1 MLTETD
7 IERLGYG
14 HEAIFVDLQQQILSD
29 IVRRIKATDV
39 ITRTADFQ
47 INQLKQLGM
56 SDREIYEKLHAA
68 LGRSDQYIDQVFK
81 EAIETDYIDNKELY
95 KAKGKEFIPFKE
107 NAYIQD
113 WIRAV
118 SKQTKEE
125 MHNLARQIGFVVR
138 DKDGWITRPVPEYV
152 RNLLDNAILQVQMGT
167 FDYNTVLKKAVQEMT
182 NSGIRFIEYG
192 SGRMNRVT
200 VAARR
205 AVMTGTSQIVKQIN
219 EKTAE
224 DLQTEHF
231 EVTAH
236 ANARPSHA
244 IWQGRVYTRKEL
256 ETVCGLGTVTGL
268 LGANCY
274 HLYYPFIPGVSKRTY
289 TDKELERMNTVEPK
303 EYQGESYT
311 GYEAQQKM
319 RRMETNMRAQ
329 REKIKLLKEG
339 GADQTDVLG
348 AQAIYRRQM
357 DDYVKFAKAMGMKQQ
372 KERIYVDGLGKV
384 GTSKKIVFG
393 GARITN
399 PNTKEAQ
406 EHAKKYYG
414 LVNSMKTDVSKIS
427 KNTGYRS
434 KDINKVKD
442 YVFKKHSGVSED
454 HFFYDAAIA
463 QSWQRLID
471 GKDIK
476 KHDLILLDHEFYELT
491 IKKMYPNISHEKAHH
506 MTEKMYNY
514 SKESR
519 AYYGSLEKLKK
530 SK

>member
-1 MLTETD
+1 MLTEAD

-14 HEAIFVDLQQQILSD
+14 HEAIFADLQQQILSD

-47 INQLKQLGM
+47 INQLKLLGM
-56 SDREIYEKLHAA
+56 SDREIYEMLHEA

-95 KAKGKEFIPFKE
+95 KARGREFIPFEE
-107 NAYIQD
+107 NVYIQD
-113 WIRAV
+113 WINAV

-138 DKDGWITRPVPEYV
+138 DNDGWITKPASEYV
-152 RNLLDNAILQVQMGT
+152 RNLMDNAILQIQIGT
-167 FDYNTVLKKAVQEMT
+167 FDYNTALKKAVQEMT

-224 DLQTEHF
+224 DLKTDHF

-236 ANARPSHA
+236 ANARPTHA

-372 KERIYVDGLGKV
+372 KERIYIDGLGKM
-384 GTSKKIVFG
+384 GISKRMIQTG
-393 GARITN
+393 GRITDIWS
-399 PNTKEAQ
+399 KEAE

-414 LVNSMKTDVSKIS
+414 LVKAMKTDIRRIAQ
-427 KNTGYRS
+427 NTGYRK
-434 KDINKVKD
+434 KDIEAI
-442 YVFKKHSGVSED
+442 KKYTFID
-454 HFFYDAAIA
+454 HARLPDNIFFYDAAIA
-463 QSWQRLID
+463 QSWQRLIE
-471 GKDIK
+471 GKNIQ
-476 KHDLILLDHEFYELT
+476 KHDLTLLDHEFFELT
-491 IKKMYPNISHEKAHH
+491 VKDLNPKISHERAH
-506 MTEKMYNY
+506 MQAQKLYNY
-514 SKESR
+514 SKE
-519 AYYGSLEKLKK
+519 ANEYYGNFKK
-530 SK
+530 SKNKR

>member
-1 MLTETD
+1 MLTEAD

-14 HEAIFVDLQQQILSD
+14 HEAIFADLQQQILSD

-47 INQLKQLGM
+47 MNQLKLLGM
-56 SDREIYEKLHAA
+56 SDREIYERLHEA
-68 LGRSDQYIDQVFK
+68 LGRSDQYIDQVFNK
-81 EAIETDYIDNKELY
+81 AIETDYIDNKELY

-107 NAYIQD
+107 NAYIRD

-152 RNLLDNAILQVQMGT
+152 RNLMDNAILQVQMGT

-224 DLQTEHF
+224 DLKTDHF

-236 ANARPSHA
+236 ANARPTHA

-372 KERIYVDGLGKV
+372 KERIYIDGLGKV
-384 GTSKKIVFG
+384 KVSGKNTKMNKNDKRDIIYLTKKEDISGYKMDIAKGRQNKHIQGTNEYATKQANQKVKPSYLKISEDEIKEIVDQYAQKGINAYDSNGKWREEELILINDKIIGVVVNNFTGKEQETSVFKIKYSKRYGYHIVPDYMSKK
-393 GARITN
+393 
-399 PNTKEAQ
+399 EAY
-406 EHAKKYYG
+406 K
-414 LVNSMKTDVSKIS
+414 
-427 KNTGYRS
+427 
-434 KDINKVKD
+434 
-442 YVFKKHSGVSED
+442 
-454 HFFYDAAIA
+454 
-463 QSWQRLID
+463 
-471 GKDIK
+471 
-476 KHDLILLDHEFYELT
+476 
-491 IKKMYPNISHEKAHH
+491 
-506 MTEKMYNY
+506 
-514 SKESR
+514 
-519 AYYGSLEKLKK
+519 
-530 SK
+530 

>member
-29 IVRRIKATDV
+29 IVRRIKTTDV

-113 WIRAV
+113 WISAV
-118 SKQTKEE
+118 SKQTKAE

-244 IWQGRVYTRKEL
+244 LWQGRVYTRKEL
-256 ETVCGLGTVTGL
+256 ETVCGLGSVTGL

-289 TDKELERMNTVEPK
+289 TDEELEHLKNTEPK
-303 EYQGESYT
+303 EYQNTTYT

-329 REKIKLLKEG
+329 REKIKLLKDG
-339 GADQTDVLG
+339 DADQIDILG

-372 KERIYVDGLGKV
+372 KERIYIDGLGKM
-384 GTSKKIVFG
+384 G
-393 GARITN
+393 
-399 PNTKEAQ
+399 
-406 EHAKKYYG
+406 
-414 LVNSMKTDVSKIS
+414 NSYPEK
-427 KNTGYRS
+427 R
-434 KDINKVKD
+434 KVKD
-442 YVFKKHSGVSED
+442 IQIPKSIGARWSNYDIIDTGTGEKYRFTEGTRLQDVEVFAGKGVKTPFRKARKYANLYGGNPED
-454 HFFYDAAIA
+454 WQHVKAVAI
-463 QSWQRLID
+463 INTPD
-471 GKDIK
+471 GDRKAEIHWFQCAK
-476 KHDLILLDHEFYELT
+476 VGKFRFKVKRWLD
-491 IKKMYPNISHEKAHH
+491 
-506 MTEKMYNY
+506 
-514 SKESR
+514 ES
-519 AYYGSLEKLKK
+519 
-530 SK
+530 